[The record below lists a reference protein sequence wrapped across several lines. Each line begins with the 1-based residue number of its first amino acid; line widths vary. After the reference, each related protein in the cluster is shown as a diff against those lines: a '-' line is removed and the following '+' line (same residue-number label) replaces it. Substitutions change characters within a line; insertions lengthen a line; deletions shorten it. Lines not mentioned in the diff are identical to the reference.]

1 LGLPLFAISGLLTQG
16 VYAQSGTPADNPA
29 SVPAGAILPLP
40 AKPEIKPGAKS
51 APAIVSPKQAR
62 EADDAYLEG
71 AKRLEHKDLAAA
83 VRSFQQAVHLNPN
96 NPDYSL
102 ALIVTRENY
111 VTELVQRAARARA
124 AGDAILADSL
134 LTQARDLDPDNHVV
148 AQHFDAASAAAI
160 HPASAAKRPGMF
172 YSSVDPA
179 KFPPQNIA
187 STLSGPIELAPDTSK
202 RDVHLHGDAQ
212 SVARNLY
219 GLYGIKVSFDSSVTG
234 GRPVSLDMNNV
245 TYAAAT
251 RALDMAAGIF
261 AVAVQPKTVLI
272 AKDTQE
278 NRDALTPQ
286 VEETIYLPGR
296 TNDEMQELANVAR
309 NIFDIKEVT
318 ASATGGFVLLRGD
331 EQVLREVN
339 AVYDD
344 MLDGNAEVLFD
355 VSVYEIDKTIDN
367 NVGAALP
374 NSAGIFSVASEAESL
389 VSSNQSLINEAVADG
404 LLTLNGTPLQN
415 LITEVGFL
423 VASGTVTA
431 AQYTNL
437 LGTFGGGLTLA
448 GLFLGSSSS
457 FNLALNSTDV
467 SILDAAQILAV
478 NRQAATFRVG
488 SRYPVITGTY
498 NSGASSS
505 LASSLSGLNINGTS
519 VSSLLSQ
526 FAGSA
531 TVSVPEF
538 QYEDLGITLKL
549 TPQIHRSDA
558 VSLGLDMKVE
568 ALAGSSL
575 NNIPILNNR
584 ALTSTITVPAGQTA
598 MLATL
603 VSSTEMKD
611 LTGLPGLS
619 ELPGFQGTDQDRE
632 KDSTELLITIT
643 PHIVRSGRMQ
653 VSSRRLDTVKTGKG
667 VAGVE

>member
-1 LGLPLFAISGLLTQG
+1 LGLPLFAISGFLTQG
-16 VYAQSGTPADNPA
+16 IYAQSGTPADNPA

-40 AKPEIKPGAKS
+40 AKPEIKPGTKS
-51 APAIVSPKQAR
+51 TPAVVSPKQAR

-71 AKRLEHKDLAAA
+71 AKRLDHKDLAAA
-83 VRSFQQAVHLNPN
+83 VRSFQEAVHLNPN
-96 NPDYSL
+96 NSDYSL

-124 AGDAILADSL
+124 AGNATLADSL

-148 AQHFDAASAAAI
+148 AQHFETASAAAI
-160 HPASAAKRPGMF
+160 HPANAAKRPGLF
-172 YSSVDPA
+172 YASVDPA

-187 STLSGPIELAPDTSK
+187 STLSGPIELAPDTAK
-202 RDVHLHGDAQ
+202 RDVHLHGDVQ

-245 TYAAAT
+245 TYAGAT

-355 VSVYEIDKTIDN
+355 VSVYEIDKTLDN

-389 VSSNQSLINEAVADG
+389 VTSNQSLINEAVADG
-404 LLTLNGTPLQN
+404 LLTLNGTPLDN

-448 GLFLGSSSS
+448 GLFLGSNSS

-478 NRQAATFRVG
+478 NRQPATFRVG

-498 NSGASSS
+498 SSGATSS
-505 LASSLSGLNINGTS
+505 LTSSLSGLNINGTS
-519 VSSLLSQ
+519 VSSLLAQ
-526 FAGSA
+526 YAGST

-549 TPQIHRSDA
+549 TPQIRRSDA
-558 VSLGLDMKVE
+558 VTVALDMKVE

-643 PHIVRSGRMQ
+643 PHIVRSGRMK
-653 VSSRRLDTVKTGKG
+653 VSSRRLDVVKTGKAA
-667 VAGVE
+667 AGVE